1 MKTTNDV
8 TAAITGMARVY
19 DKAIEG
25 ETIAF
30 FAKIILSKLT
40 ADQACESI
48 AKWCA
53 TQQRWP
59 APAHIIEVVFPQS
72 EVRDEAAELSTR
84 LRTAIARRGY
94 TWESTYRYDGYESVT
109 EAIVA
114 ELGDAALEVVERSG
128 GWRRFCEEWGGD
140 VGDTS
145 ARAQLRGL
153 CEVALK
159 QTATTHAKRVDP
171 VVRKLL
177 EDQSA

>member
-30 FAKIILSKLT
+30 YAKILLGRLT
-40 ADQACESI
+40 ADESCSAI

-59 APAHIIEVVFPQS
+59 APAHIIEVIYPQS
-72 EVRDEAAELSTR
+72 EVRDYATELATR

-94 TWESTYRYDGYESVT
+94 TWESTYRYDGWASLN
-109 EAIVA
+109 EAIQN
-114 ELGDAALEVVERSG
+114 ELGDEALSVVERSG
-128 GWRRFCEEWGGD
+128 GWQAFCREWGGD

-159 QTATTHAKRVDP
+159 QTSANAAKRIDP
-171 VVRKLL
+171 VVRKLI
-177 EDQSA
+177 DAPNF